1 MTRSFD
7 LIPVLDLKAGQVV
20 HARAGRRDQYRP
32 IQTSLT
38 PSSAPHDIL
47 EALLAL
53 GEFAR
58 VYVADLDAIT
68 GVGNHDALLAEL
80 ARRFAIEFWV
90 DRGIGT
96 LDEASARGA
105 GLTAIIGSES
115 LECLDDLRAIHS
127 ALGPDGYVLSLDY
140 RGDALVGPAG
150 IDVSPDLWPNRVIAM
165 TLARVG
171 SGVGPDYD
179 RLLRIQSLI
188 GARRLYAAGGV
199 RGLADLT
206 GLAQDGVAGALVATA
221 LHDGS
226 LSAAEIATLA

>member
-1 MTRSFD
+1 MPRSFD
-7 LIPVLDLKAGQVV
+7 LIPVIDLKGAQVV
-20 HARAGRRDQYRP
+20 HARAGQRDHYRP

-53 GEFAR
+53 GEFAH

-90 DRGIGT
+90 DRGSGT
-96 LDEASARGA
+96 LDQATGLGA
-105 GLTAIIGSES
+105 GLMPIIGSES
-115 LECLDDLRAIHS
+115 LESLDDLRAIHS

-140 RGDALVGPAG
+140 RGDALVGPVG
-150 IDVSPDLWPNRVIAM
+150 IDVMPDLWPNRVIAM

-171 SGVGPDYD
+171 SGSGPDFD
-179 RLLRIQSLI
+179 RLARLSGLT
-188 GARRLYAAGGV
+188 GGRRLYAAGGV
-199 RGLADLT
+199 RGLADLR
-206 GLAQDGVAGALVATA
+206 GLALMGVAGALVATA

>member
-7 LIPVLDLKAGQVV
+7 LIPVIDLKGGQVV
-20 HARAGRRDQYRP
+20 HARAGQRDQYRP

-38 PSSAPHDIL
+38 SSSAPHDIL

-53 GEFAR
+53 GEFAH

-68 GVGNHDALLAEL
+68 GLGNHDALLDEL
-80 ARRFAIEFWV
+80 ARRFAIAFWV

-96 LDEASARGA
+96 LDQASALGA
-105 GLTAIIGSES
+105 GLTPIIGSES
-115 LECLDDLRAIHS
+115 LKSLDDLRAIRS
-127 ALGPDGYVLSLDY
+127 TLGPNGFVLSLDY
-140 RGDALVGPAG
+140 RGDAMVGPVG
-150 IDVSPDLWPNRVIAM
+150 IDVLPDLWPNRVIAM

-171 SGVGPDYD
+171 SAAGPDYD
-179 RLLRIQSLI
+179 RLARIGDLI
-188 GARRLYAAGGV
+188 GGRRLYAAGGV

-206 GLAQDGVAGALVATA
+206 GLARVGAAGALVATA